1 MSPLPLPLPII
12 FISDCM
18 LWAWAWASRVG
29 ETEQIKGRHGLE
41 GSTTSDKKDVRW
53 HTRHHV
59 MMAKARC
66 GGALPGVEYGEDAP
80 GRATDR
86 SIEKKRWKLH
96 LCMHVEQRKVRTEL
110 VPQPT
115 TTNRQQYSRSKS
127 NHPAAMQCKTVAD
140 SRCSA
145 VLRGRKAPP
154 THQLNPISPLPLAA
168 SLRCA
173 LRSPDDSDG
182 QGGVVA

>member
-1 MSPLPLPLPII
+1 
-12 FISDCM
+12 
-18 LWAWAWASRVG
+18 
-29 ETEQIKGRHGLE
+29 
-41 GSTTSDKKDVRW
+41 
-53 HTRHHV
+53 
-59 MMAKARC
+59 MAKARC
-66 GGALPGVEYGEDAP
+66 GGALPSVEYGEDAP

-86 SIEKKRWKLH
+86 SIEMEKRWKLD

-115 TTNRQQYSRSKS
+115 TTNRQQYSTSKS

-154 THQLNPISPLPLAA
+154 THQLNPISPLP
-168 SLRCA
+168 
-173 LRSPDDSDG
+173 
-182 QGGVVA
+182 

>member
-1 MSPLPLPLPII
+1 MAHTSPRHDCKHGAVARCLVWSTARMLRAGRPIDLSRRRDGNCI
-12 FISDCM
+12 CACM
-18 LWAWAWASRVG
+18 WS
-29 ETEQIKGRHGLE
+29 KGRY
-41 GSTTSDKKDVRW
+41 VRSW
-53 HTRHHV
+53 
-59 MMAKARC
+59 C
-66 GGALPGVEYGEDAP
+66 
-80 GRATDR
+80 
-86 SIEKKRWKLH
+86 
-96 LCMHVEQRKVRTEL
+96 
-110 VPQPT
+110 PQPT

>member
-59 MMAKARC
+59 MIASTVRWRAAWC
-66 GGALPGVEYGEDAP
+66 GVRRGCSGPG
-80 GRATDR
+80 DR
-86 SIEKKRWKLH
+86 SIYREEEMETASVHACGAKEGTYGVGAPTNHHQQATVLE
-96 LCMHVEQRKVRTEL
+96 VQV
-110 VPQPT
+110 QPSSC
-115 TTNRQQYSRSKS
+115 N
-127 NHPAAMQCKTVAD
+127 AMQDGGRFALFGGPARQEGTAHTPAE
-140 SRCSA
+140 SHLSSA
-145 VLRGRKAPP
+145 LSGVV
-154 THQLNPISPLPLAA
+154 
-168 SLRCA
+168 A
-173 LRSPDDSDG
+173 LRSQVSG
-182 QGGVVA
+182 

>member
-59 MMAKARC
+59 MIASTVRWRAAWC
-66 GGALPGVEYGEDAP
+66 GVRRGCSGPG
-80 GRATDR
+80 DR
-86 SIEKKRWKLH
+86 SIYREGEMETASV
-96 LCMHVEQRKVRTEL
+96 CMHVEQRKVRTEL